1 MALWQ
6 NEGPSSSF
14 RHLLKIIKITRLLPL
29 AGSKTKRNTY
39 DLLLI
44 VQDGSV
50 PSFFII
56 EDCLFLF
63 IPTSEASLRINGI
76 KQTRHEFQSHC
87 VILQMELPDLMFHF
101 SRTWCFACTTVYFS
115 TQQVASW
122 FLYSSCTGLQI
133 TARSA
138 ALKNFLDP
146 TSGASAECFPAQHS
160 QE

>member
-87 VILQMELPDLMFHF
+87 VILQMVLSDLMFHF
-101 SRTWCFACTTVYFS
+101 SCTY
-115 TQQVASW
+115 
-122 FLYSSCTGLQI
+122 
-133 TARSA
+133 A
-138 ALKNFLDP
+138 ALHVLSIFLP
-146 TSGASAECFPAQHS
+146 ASSSMIPLFLLHGVTDNS
-160 QE
+160 QICST

>member
-1 MALWQ
+1 MLHLAPQSRQILSYKRCLFLLPSNMLSHLTRFSMALWQ

-87 VILQMELPDLMFHF
+87 VILQMELSDLMFHF
-101 SRTWCFACTTVYFS
+101 SCTCCFACTVNFS
-115 TQQVASW
+115 TS
-122 FLYSSCTGLQI
+122 
-133 TARSA
+133 
-138 ALKNFLDP
+138 K
-146 TSGASAECFPAQHS
+146 
-160 QE
+160 